1 MFHRVDYKNEPRL
14 KPLTKGLS
22 NYDKLQKDLNT
33 PVKDYNQIKDLVELD
48 AHQSLASIR
57 DARNKPHELRDKN
70 SITKLNNINNKKSKN
85 TVEIGAHKKGK
96 NKK

>member
-1 MFHRVDYKNEPRL
+1 MFHRVDYRNEPRL

-33 PVKDYNQIKDLVELD
+33 PVKDYNQIKDLVELE
-48 AHQSLASIR
+48 
-57 DARNKPHELRDKN
+57 NN
-70 SITKLNNINNKKSKN
+70 SITKLNNKK
-85 TVEIGAHKKGK
+85 VK